1 MDGQATK
8 RSRNAHN
15 IGSALVPHKIVE
27 KYDKAKKD
35 YEEAVKAKRVKKER
49 LRKEAAGG
57 GSQGEESLRMDELA
71 QEFRRAI
78 HNEDAA
84 LEYHK
89 VRQRM
94 DYKNASATRKRAA
107 RIAKN
112 AKRPPTFMRGSYEP
126 CLDVVWVRDVRRCC
140 NDNN

>member
-1 MDGQATK
+1 
-8 RSRNAHN
+8 
-15 IGSALVPHKIVE
+15 
-27 KYDKAKKD
+27 
-35 YEEAVKAKRVKKER
+35 
-49 LRKEAAGG
+49 
-57 GSQGEESLRMDELA
+57 MDELA

-112 AKRPPTFMRGSYEP
+112 AKRPPTFMRALRAMFGC
-126 CLDVVWVRDVRRCC
+126 CLGARR
-140 NDNN
+140 